1 MRIRIKMKIRLFR
14 EREGEGEGER
24 NVEGW
29 MCGRD
34 GWVKEI
40 GLG

>member
-14 EREGEGEGER
+14 EREGEGER